1 MTTFA
6 VIGFPLDHTLSPT
19 FHNYLFDRLG
29 LDARYRALETTPGE
43 LGKVAQQL
51 RDGALTG
58 INITRPHKTA
68 FLAYLDRI
76 APEAIPVG
84 AVNCVAMDR
93 GELVG
98 YNTDLAGLT
107 YALTGANF
115 PIAGSRVLLLGAGGA
130 ARAALTVLR
139 QQGAA
144 QICVAGRR
152 VVSVQ
157 QFIGSFPRDGGVTTL
172 KAEQLD
178 AALDTTPY
186 QLIIN
191 ATPVG
196 LWPQTDAAVLV
207 EDQLHRGQTVLDM
220 VYHPENTLLL
230 QRAKA
235 QGGRIIPGLEMFI
248 GQGLASLRH
257 WFPGVLAH
265 DNGLGNIPSDFQVSA
280 LKTVLLTALENHAT
294 ETQPARLSADR
305 P

>member
-6 VIGFPLDHTLSPT
+6 VIGYPLGHTLSPT

-51 RDGALTG
+51 RHGELTG
-58 INITRPHKTA
+58 INITLPHKTA

-76 APEAIPVG
+76 APEALPVG
-84 AVNCVAMDR
+84 AVNCVGMDQ

-98 YNTDLAGLT
+98 YNTDLAGLY
-107 YALTGANF
+107 YALTSAKF
-115 PIAGSRVLLLGAGGA
+115 PIAGSQVLLLGAGGA
-130 ARAALTVLR
+130 ARAALTALR

-152 VVSVQ
+152 VAAVQ
-157 QFIGSFPRDGGVTTL
+157 HFIGSFPRDGDATTL

-196 LWPQTDAAVLV
+196 MWPQTDAALLV
-207 EDQLHRGQTVLDM
+207 EDQLHGGQTVLDM
-220 VYHPENTLLL
+220 VYRPEKTLLL

-235 QGGRIIPGLEMFI
+235 QGCRIIPGLEMFI
-248 GQGLASLRH
+248 GQGLASLQH

-265 DNGLGNIPSDFQVSA
+265 EHGPGNISPDFQVSDIKA
-280 LKTVLLTALENHAT
+280 VLLAALENNAT
-294 ETQPARLSADR
+294 DSEPTPLSDDR